1 MSNKTLRD
9 MMDWTQQFHRDMAQ
23 SMQFSAAQTKGERE
37 RMLLGYLVEHENE
50 LARMVG
56 RYRENA
62 SDTALN
68 TWVSAYMEQYPPVEQ
83 PPRQPPFSE
92 MNTAEIMT
100 AVQEQHDRIIN
111 IYEHLE
117 DFVQSSANELV
128 RDVRNLEEQELLR
141 ISQSANRLED
151 I

>member
-1 MSNKTLRD
+1 MSNKTLHD
-9 MMDWTQQFHRDMAQ
+9 MVSWTQQFHRDMAV
-23 SMQFSAAQTKGERE
+23 SMQASAAQTDGERE
-37 RMLLGYLVEHENE
+37 RMLLGYLIEHENE

-56 RYRENA
+56 RYGENA

-68 TWVSAYMEQYPPVEQ
+68 TWVSAYMEQFPPLEQ
-83 PPRQPPFSE
+83 PPRHPPFTG
-92 MNTAEIMT
+92 MNTTEIMT

-128 RDVRNLEEQELLR
+128 RDLRNLEEQELLR

>member
-9 MMDWTQQFHRDMAQ
+9 MVDWTQQFHRDMAQ
-23 SMQFSAAQTKGERE
+23 SMQLSAAQTERE
-37 RMLLGYLVEHENE
+37 RMLLDYLVEHENE

-56 RYRENA
+56 RYGENA

-68 TWVSAYMEQYPPVEQ
+68 TWVSAYMEQYPPLEQ
-83 PPRQPPFSE
+83 PPRYPPFSG
-92 MNTAEIMT
+92 MNTTEIMT

-128 RDVRNLEEQELLR
+128 RDLRNLEEQELLR

>member
-9 MMDWTQQFHRDMAQ
+9 MVEWTQQFHQDMADSMELSATQ
-23 SMQFSAAQTKGERE
+23 STGERE

-56 RYRENA
+56 RYGENA

-68 TWVSAYMEQYPPVEQ
+68 TWVSAYMEQYPALEQ
-83 PPRQPPFSE
+83 PPTYPPFSG

-100 AVQEQHDRIIN
+100 TVQEQHDRVIN
-111 IYEHLE
+111 IYQHLE

-128 RDVRNLEEQELLR
+128 RDLRNLEEQELQR